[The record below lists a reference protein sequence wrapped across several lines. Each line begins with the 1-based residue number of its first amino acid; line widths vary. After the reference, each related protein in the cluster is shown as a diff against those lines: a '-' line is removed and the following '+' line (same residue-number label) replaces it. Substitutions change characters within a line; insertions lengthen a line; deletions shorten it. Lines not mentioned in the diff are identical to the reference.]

1 MLSSLILRDN
11 EQFLDQIVTWDEKW
25 ILYHNRQQPAQWLD
39 RKEVPKHF
47 RKPNLHQKK
56 LMVTVWWTCCPSDP
70 LQLSESW
77 QNHYIWETCSANQ
90 WEASKT
96 ATPAVSISQQ
106 KGPNSPQYYP
116 TTCHTTHASQVERTG
131 LQSFAS
137 SAIFTWLLASELLRL
152 QASQRLFAGKC
163 FHNQQARCRKCFPR
177 IKQIPKHEFLCYR
190 NKQTYFSMAKM
201 CWL

>member
-77 QNHYIWETCSANQ
+77 QNHYIWEVCSSNRQDAP
-90 WEASKT
+90 KT
-96 ATPAVSISQQ
+96 AMPAAGFGQQ
-106 KGPNSPQYYP
+106 KGPNIIQPTLQKLNKLGYEVLPHPAHSPD
-116 TTCHTTHASQVERTG
+116 
-131 LQSFAS
+131 L
-137 SAIFTWLLASELLRL
+137 SATDYNVLL
-152 QASQRLFAGKC
+152 QASQNFLQGKE
-163 FHNQQARCRKCFPR
+163 FHDQ
-177 IKQIPKHEFLCYR
+177 
-190 NKQTYFSMAKM
+190 
-201 CWL
+201 